1 VRFVEYCGAEVPL
14 KTLGLLTALFATTLV
29 ASAQRT
35 DSKHKVSVTF
45 DYDFTH
51 TPVCSPKIAKAC
63 VQQFNLYD
71 ISAGIT
77 KRAKLMS
84 FPPPADASGFVK
96 GIAVTTPLLPFKPGK
111 HLLAITAQ
119 LSEGGESDPNQ
130 CTVWVQVLP

>member
-1 VRFVEYCGAEVPL
+1 MR
-14 KTLGLLTALFATTLV
+14 TLGLLTLLCATALV
-29 ASAQRT
+29 AGAQGT
-35 DSKHKVSVTF
+35 ESKHTITF
-45 DYDFTH
+45 TFNYDFTL
-51 TPVCSPKIAKAC
+51 TPACSPTIAKAC

-96 GIAVTTPLLPFKPGK
+96 GIVVTTPLLPFKPGK

-119 LSEGGESDPNQ
+119 LSKGGESDPSQ
-130 CTVWVQVLP
+130 SMIWVQVKP